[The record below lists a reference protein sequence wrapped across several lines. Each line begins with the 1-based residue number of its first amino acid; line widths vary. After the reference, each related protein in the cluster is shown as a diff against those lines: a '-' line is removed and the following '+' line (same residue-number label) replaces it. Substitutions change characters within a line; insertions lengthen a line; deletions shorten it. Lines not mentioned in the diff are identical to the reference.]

1 MSKPSPGKDWPKSLW
16 STYLQFLYGGKD
28 FQGSYITFDIL
39 NNMNFFDATMK
50 TNEKQLQILK
60 IFKTHDNCN
69 YPNRGLN

>member
-28 FQGSYITFDIL
+28 FQGSYITFDIF

-50 TNEKQLQILK
+50 TNEK
-60 IFKTHDNCN
+60 
-69 YPNRGLN
+69 

>member
-28 FQGSYITFDIL
+28 FQGSYITFDIF

-50 TNEKQLQILK
+50 TNEKQLQI
-60 IFKTHDNCN
+60 THDNRN
-69 YPNRGLN
+69 YPNGGLN